1 MNMKKL
7 IVPLALALG
16 VAVVGWP
23 DAMAQ
28 TKESKITRSGSTSSL
43 RVTDMRAVKRNGLLY
58 VQATF
63 INDSSFETDFNYRI
77 KWLDDSGFK
86 VADDEVWKPKVV
98 FAGQSFDITA
108 IAPTPQA
115 TDFQIDLNGSR

>member
-1 MNMKKL
+1 MKRIL
-7 IVPLALALG
+7 FSSFMALG
-16 VAVVGWP
+16 LIFASCQPVI
-23 DAMAQ
+23 AQ
-28 TKESKITRSGSTSSL
+28 TKESKVIRSGSTSSL
-43 RVTDMRAVKRNGLLY
+43 KITDLRAVKRNGLLY

-63 INDSSFETDFNYRI
+63 FNDSNFESDFNYRI

-98 FAGQSFDITA
+98 FGGQSFDITA

>member
-1 MNMKKL
+1 MKRIL
-7 IVPLALALG
+7 LSGLMGLGLAFASCQP
-16 VAVVGWP
+16 VI
-23 DAMAQ
+23 AQ
-28 TKESKITRSGSTSSL
+28 TKESKVIRSGSTSSL
-43 RVTDMRAVKRNGLLY
+43 RITDLRAVKRNGLLY

-63 INDSSFETDFNYRI
+63 FNDSNLESDFNYRI

>member
-1 MNMKKL
+1 MKRIL
-7 IVPLALALG
+7 FSSFMALG
-16 VAVVGWP
+16 LIFASCQPVI
-23 DAMAQ
+23 AQ
-28 TKESKITRSGSTSSL
+28 TKESKVIRSGSTSAL
-43 RVTDMRAVKRNGLLY
+43 KITDLRAVKRNGLLY

-63 INDSSFETDFNYRI
+63 FNDSNFESDFNYRI

-98 FAGQSFDITA
+98 FGGQSFDITA